1 MARTKGAK
9 RSDVGQSIGER
20 IARLRADRRMT
31 LERLAAATGFTTSYL
46 SKIENAKKVPPIG
59 SLSRIAV
66 ALGSDI
72 AGFFDSAV
80 GGRDAGACV
89 VRASERRPVVR
100 GWTAFGYDYLS
111 LAFQEHDQK
120 MEPFIF
126 TFPAKIDSHVF
137 FDHAGEE
144 FLFVLKGRI
153 EFQVGGDRWVLREGD
168 SLYFDSHIPHRGWS
182 LGGDAKVLVV
192 IYKSEPAA
200 QRERSRT
207 MKTTTDTR

>member
-1 MARTKGAK
+1 MARQLKIT
-9 RSDVGQSIGER
+9 SSIGGR

-31 LERLAAATGFTTSYL
+31 LDALARATGFTKSYL
-46 SKIENAKKVPPIG
+46 SKIENGKKVPPIG

-66 ALGSDI
+66 ALDSDI
-72 AGFFDSAV
+72 AGFFDNNRPS
-80 GGRDAGACV
+80 GSDAGVCV
-89 VRASERRPVVR
+89 VRAAERRPVVR
-100 GWTAFGYDYLS
+100 GGTAFGYDYLS
-111 LAFQEHDQK
+111 LAYRKHDKK

-153 EFQVGGDRWVLREGD
+153 EFQVGGERWVLREGD

-182 LGGDAKVLVV
+182 LGGAAKVLVV
-192 IYKSEPAA
+192 IYKSEP
-200 QRERSRT
+200 R
-207 MKTTTDTR
+207 K

>member
-1 MARTKGAK
+1 MG
-9 RSDVGQSIGER
+9 RSLKSRSSVGQSVGKR

-31 LERLAAATGFTTSYL
+31 LEALARATGFTKSYL
-46 SKIENAKKVPPIG
+46 SKIENARKVPPIG

-66 ALGSDI
+66 ALESDI
-72 AGFFDSAV
+72 AGFFDA
-80 GGRDAGACV
+80 GANTRDAGVCV

-100 GWTAFGYDYLS
+100 GGSAFGYDYLS
-111 LAFQEHDQK
+111 LAYRKHDKK

-153 EFQVGGDRWVLREGD
+153 EFQVGGERWVLREGD

-182 LGGDAKVLVV
+182 LGGAAKVLVV
-192 IYKSEPAA
+192 IYKSEP
-200 QRERSRT
+200 R
-207 MKTTTDTR
+207 K

>member
-1 MARTKGAK
+1 MARHLKIH
-9 RSDVGQSIGER
+9 SSIGER

-31 LERLAAATGFTTSYL
+31 LDALARATGFTKSYL
-46 SKIENAKKVPPIG
+46 SKIENARKVPPIG

-66 ALGSDI
+66 ALDSDI
-72 AGFFDSAV
+72 AGFFDNSRPS
-80 GGRDAGACV
+80 GRDAGVCV
-89 VRASERRPVVR
+89 VRAGERRPVVR
-100 GWTAFGYDYLS
+100 GGTAFGYDYLS
-111 LAFQEHDQK
+111 LAYRKHDKK

-153 EFQVGGDRWVLREGD
+153 EFQVGGERWVLREGD

-182 LGGDAKVLVV
+182 LGGAAKVLVV
-192 IYKSEPAA
+192 IYKSDP
-200 QRERSRT
+200 R
-207 MKTTTDTR
+207 K

>member
-100 GWTAFGYDYLS
+100 GGSAFGYDYLS
-111 LAFQEHDQK
+111 LAFQKPAHVQDLLFA
-120 MEPFIF
+120 EPLIRNQMDEQQFGR
-126 TFPAKIDSHVF
+126 SL
-137 FDHAGEE
+137 EE
-144 FLFVLKGRI
+144 LAR
-153 EFQVGGDRWVLREGD
+153 QV
-168 SLYFDSHIPHRGWS
+168 P
-182 LGGDAKVLVV
+182 
-192 IYKSEPAA
+192 
-200 QRERSRT
+200 
-207 MKTTTDTR
+207 